1 MKVVAGDL
9 KFKCIADIAS
19 ILSDMKWIPY
29 FISYYFLATL
39 ILLSNVE

>member
-19 ILSDMKWIPY
+19 ILSDMKCISY